1 MVRIAAAVGGALLMA
16 SSAMSQVLRRRAPS
30 WRRPGTLRAGINY
43 GNAILATKDSATGQ
57 SRGVAIELGRNELAR
72 RLGVP
77 VELVAY
83 TSVAT
88 MVDGAKTGGWD
99 IAFLGADP
107 ARAGEISFT
116 APYLELE
123 ATYLVPAGSPLRAI
137 DRCRPRWRAR
147 RRTGPG
153 RVRAVPE
160 PEPEDAAARAR
171 PEFRSGHRPAGV
183 RRGRGPGGADA
194 RARGYPRAGARVA
207 DARPGS
213 SSRCS
218 RRSVFPRAATPGCS
232 TSGDSSRRPRP
243 SGLVARA
250 IEKARAFAA
259 CRSLPRPPPPSAHA
273 RTRIAPPASTPRE
286 ESFHAVRPVH
296 DAAAPAPSPPSP
308 TATSGTSIRSCWP
321 IGSGSARPGSAS
333 T

>member
-16 SSAMSQVLRRRAPS
+16 SSAMSQVPPAARSELAPT
-30 WRRPGTLRAGINY
+30 GTLRAGINY

-57 SRGVAIELGRNELAR
+57 SRGVAIELTQELAR
-72 RLGVP
+72 RLSVP

-137 DRCRPRWRAR
+137 DDVDRDGVRVAAPARAAYELFLSR
-147 RRTGPG
+147 SLKHAQL
-153 RVRAVPE
+153 VRAPSSEAAIDLLASGKVEALAGLTQGLVATLAQVPGSRMLDGKFFAVQQAVGV
-160 PEPEDAAARAR
+160 PKGRD
-171 PEFRSGHRPAGV
+171 AGV
-183 RRGRGPGGADA
+183 QYLRGFIEEAKA
-194 RARGYPRAGARVA
+194 
-207 DARPGS
+207 
-213 SSRCS
+213 
-218 RRSVFPRAATPGCS
+218 
-232 TSGDSSRRPRP
+232 

-250 IEKARAFAA
+250 IEKTGFRGV
-259 CRSLPRPPPPSAHA
+259 SV
-273 RTRIAPPASTPRE
+273 APK
-286 ESFHAVRPVH
+286 
-296 DAAAPAPSPPSP
+296 AAAP
-308 TATSGTSIRSCWP
+308 
-321 IGSGSARPGSAS
+321 
-333 T
+333 